1 MLYGGSAAMLYGGSD
16 FQAIYLVSGW
26 VIHDVNKSSK
36 YAPVLFSQL
45 FKHLRDD
52 LTKIVFIP
60 TCVYILNVILESKLM
75 SP

>member
-26 VIHDVNKSSK
+26 VIHDVNKSS
-36 YAPVLFSQL
+36 PVLFSQL

-60 TCVYILNVILESKLM
+60 TCVYILNVLLESKLM